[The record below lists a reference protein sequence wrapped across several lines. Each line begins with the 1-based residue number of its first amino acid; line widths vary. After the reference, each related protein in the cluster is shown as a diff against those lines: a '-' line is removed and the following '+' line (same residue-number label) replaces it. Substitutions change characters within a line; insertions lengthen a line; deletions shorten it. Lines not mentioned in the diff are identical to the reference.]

1 MDNIE
6 LDKKAQYNRDVL
18 ELAMDAGHI
27 LLENGAEVYRVEE
40 TMKRISNYYG
50 VEFGNFFVLTN
61 GIFAAGGHE
70 ADGQYAR
77 VKHIPV
83 HPAHFEKVIAANSL
97 SRDIAE
103 GKYPTVEAAREEL
116 NRIRSLPNKRPVH
129 LAFAYAIG
137 SGTFAYLFGGSLVD
151 ALIATLAGF
160 ILYFFVTLA
169 NKNRMSKIVSNALGG
184 GIVTIVC
191 MLFKLLGVG
200 DNFNFMI
207 IGAIMPLIP
216 GLAFTNGIRDIG
228 NGDYISGS
236 VRLLDAILVF
246 VSIAI
251 GVGTVLSVYNMIT
264 GGAML

>member
-1 MDNIE
+1 MNETE
-6 LDKKAQYNRDVL
+6 LKAKHNRDVL

-97 SRDIAE
+97 SRDIAN
-103 GKYPTVEAAREEL
+103 GKYPTVEEARVEL
-116 NRIRSLPNKRPVH
+116 ERIKTIPGKKPLH
-129 LAFAYAIG
+129 LALAFAVG
-137 SGTFAYLFGGSLVD
+137 SGSFAFLFGGSIVD
-151 ALIATLAGF
+151 SLIAALAGF
-160 ILYFFVTLA
+160 ILYFFVTCA
-169 NKNRMSKIVSNALGG
+169 NRTRMSKIVSNVIGG
-184 GIVTIVC
+184 GIVTIIC
-191 MLFKLLGVG
+191 MLFRYFGIG
-200 DNFNFMI
+200 NHFNFMI

-216 GLAFTNGIRDIG
+216 GVAFTNGIRDIG

-251 GVGTVLSVYNMIT
+251 GVGTVLSVYSMLV
-264 GGAML
+264 GGALL